1 MVLNDLL
8 IVGGA
13 SAFVAL
19 FIGVFAGS
27 LATSRRMKRQ
37 VEEIGEEMAAL
48 MKVAEQKLLD
58 DDPALPELSH
68 NLNAAVEQA
77 YRAIDALEN
86 QSALNRQ
93 KTEGAK
99 EIAAMSRR
107 IMTMMEDM
115 GAEVPHMPAPKIE
128 SVAEQ
133 VETTPPPR
141 LR

>member
-1 MVLNDLL
+1 VVFSDVL
-8 IVGGA
+8 IVGGVA
-13 SAFVAL
+13 AFVAL
-19 FIGVFAGS
+19 FVGVLAGS
-27 LATSRRMKRQ
+27 LATARRMRRQ

-48 MKVAEQKLLD
+48 TKVAEQKLLD
-58 DDPALPELSH
+58 DDPNLPELTQ
-68 NLNAAVEQA
+68 NLNDAVERA

-99 EIAAMSRR
+99 EIAAASRR

-115 GAEVPHMPAPKIE
+115 GAEVPHVKAPKIE
-128 SVAEQ
+128 SVAET
-133 VETTPPPR
+133 VETTAPPR